1 MILNQAKKL
10 MDKEKKRTKEEEK
23 EKAKKEGKE
32 ISKDGTTGK
41 SEKKKG
47 ASKVNYEVIR
57 KESGSQSSGI
67 EREYNPH
74 PDGILNNY
82 LVHITPI
89 VSEAT
94 RGLTM
99 LTSSISTGKLSDVM
113 GGQIPSQWKERLAH
127 FP

>member
-41 SEKKKG
+41 SEEKKG
-47 ASKVNYEVIR
+47 ASKVNYDVIK
-57 KESGSQSSGI
+57 KESGSQWI

-74 PDGILNNY
+74 PDGILNSY
-82 LVHITPI
+82 LMHITPI

-113 GGQIPSQWKERLAH
+113 GGQIPSQWKERLVH